1 MIRNRHPPLIKKIC
15 GIVFLR
21 KRIDH
26 KKADMKNTDCIFLTP
41 LALPLQKMEREEP
54 AKQMILSNLF

>member
-15 GIVFLR
+15 GFVFLR

-26 KKADMKNTDCIFLTP
+26 KKADMKNIDCIFLTP
-41 LALPLQKMEREEP
+41 LALPLQKNGEGG
-54 AKQMILSNLF
+54 ASQTNDFK

>member
-1 MIRNRHPPLIKKIC
+1 MIKKIC